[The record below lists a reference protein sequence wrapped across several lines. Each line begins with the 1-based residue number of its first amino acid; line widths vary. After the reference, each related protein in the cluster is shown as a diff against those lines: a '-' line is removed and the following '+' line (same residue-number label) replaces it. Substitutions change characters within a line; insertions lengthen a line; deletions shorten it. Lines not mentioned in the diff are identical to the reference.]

1 MRSVVVVL
9 PASMWAM
16 MPMLRVRA
24 KSVAIS
30 SYQLSVVSIQPP
42 VFASRKKLLATGPLL
57 TAHSPPIMCESL
69 VCFRHTVDVV
79 SFLHR
84 GALALRR
91 IAKLVRELLGHRTTV
106 AGPRAGDQPAHGQR
120 VAPVALDLYRHL
132 VGRATHPPRLHLEDR
147 RHVAQRDF

>member
-16 MPMLRVRA
+16 IPMLRVRA

-30 SYQLSVVSIQPP
+30 SYQLSVVNIRPP
-42 VFASRKKLLATGPLL
+42 AFASRKMLLAIGSLL
-57 TAHSPPIMCESL
+57 TVHSPPIMRESL
-69 VCFRHTVDVV
+69 VRFRHAVDVI

-84 GALALRR
+84 GTLALRR

-106 AGPRAGDQPAHGQR
+106 AGPRAGD
-120 VAPVALDLYRHL
+120 
-132 VGRATHPPRLHLEDR
+132 
-147 RHVAQRDF
+147 